1 MVIEA
6 FHTGMQLL
14 LRLIN
19 NEHNVE
25 IYLDTWSTISSP
37 LHKATA

>member
-1 MVIEA
+1 MVIGA
-6 FHTGMQLL
+6 FHTGIQLPL
-14 LRLIN
+14 CLIN

-25 IYLDTWSTISSP
+25 IYLGTWPTISSP